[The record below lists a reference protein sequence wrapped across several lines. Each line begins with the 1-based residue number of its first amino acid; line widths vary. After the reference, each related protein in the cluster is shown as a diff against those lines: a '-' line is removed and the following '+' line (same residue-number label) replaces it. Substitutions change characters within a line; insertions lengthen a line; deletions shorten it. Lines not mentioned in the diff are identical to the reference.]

1 MNKMERSIGTTSRR
15 AFIALSMAALMAGC
29 ATQGGGPED
38 RLGSFLVVPGKYS
51 LYSCPQQAVRSAQLK
66 TRQQELDALIAK
78 AGSGPGGAIA
88 ATLAYR
94 TEYAQVRG
102 ELAELAKET
111 AAKNCPPPPP
121 PTPAAAPSPPKP
133 KKGKPVRG

>member
-1 MNKMERSIGTTSRR
+1 MIDSAKRR
-15 AFIALSMAALMAGC
+15 HALAKGLVTVLLAASLAGC
-29 ATQGGGPED
+29 ATQGAGPED
-38 RLGSFLVVPGKYS
+38 RLGSFLVTPGKYS
-51 LYSCPQQAVRSAQLK
+51 LYSCPQLAVRSAQLK

-78 AGSGPGGAIA
+78 AGSGSGGAIA

-111 AAKNCPPPPP
+111 AAKNCPPPK
-121 PTPAAAPSPPKP
+121 PAVAPSPPKP
-133 KKGKPVRG
+133 KRAKPVRG